1 MLKWLGPTTSALT
14 FETMET
20 FFLKSTFVRVPH
32 ILVKQIQGKGTF
44 VQVCVKKTF
53 CSLPEGAVGFV
64 SPFFCRQPHSI

>member
-44 VQVCVKKTF
+44 VQVCVKKNI
-53 CSLPEGAVGFV
+53 FV
-64 SPFFCRQPHSI
+64 LYQRVQ

>member
-14 FETMET
+14 FETMKT

-53 CSLPEGAVGFV
+53 LFFTRGCSR
-64 SPFFCRQPHSI
+64 FCIPLLL